1 MKIAVFDS
9 GFGSISIIREIQKK
23 FDRPVLVKIKA
34 RLHDA
39 PPYEHDIEYVKDGLE
54 NSGVEG
60 EVVHDVLD
68 DNKMISDSICVI
80 GAGSTLMFKSIQKG
94 IPTVMIKG
102 AGETDFYGN
111 FPGILNFGEMD
122 KIMYQLENQQ
132 RDIEYLEYV
141 MRGSSDYTSTEKYV
155 DEIKKLV

>member
-1 MKIAVFDS
+1 
-9 GFGSISIIREIQKK
+9 
-23 FDRPVLVKIKA
+23 
-34 RLHDA
+34 
-39 PPYEHDIEYVKDGLE
+39 
-54 NSGVEG
+54 
-60 EVVHDVLD
+60 
-68 DNKMISDSICVI
+68 
-80 GAGSTLMFKSIQKG
+80 MFKSIQKG

-155 DEIKKLV
+155 DEIKKLVWLVEKFICEKYNLRYRRIFI